1 MAGSGVGTAMDLP
14 QGYAKIV
21 DILDE
26 KVTAGGFLNV
36 IGIVVDFQK
45 PIPTKGGDYK
55 ARIRLFDMS
64 VSGENR
70 DIALDIFR
78 PSSQMFEV
86 GAGDIIVIHQ
96 AKCQRYRSD
105 PLSLITNYTTA
116 IHVYPAAKTPPSP
129 AQPASNPL
137 MPSKQDSS
145 RKPSLKDE
153 QYISWFFHNVDKTYI
168 PDIEQFNI
176 QATRSLNVK
185 DKLCELK
192 DVKDGTFHD
201 VIAQVI
207 QEPYDYNDKIRLYV
221 SDYTENSG
229 FFNYRRDGQV
239 DNNSRDGDPYGYTSG
254 KAGTPKWIG
263 PFGKRTLQITCWEPH
278 ATVIRQRVKNGS
290 WVHLLNIQFKFGTNG
305 RNLEG
310 YLRQDQNAFPNKV
323 YVDVLDLSQDSEQI
337 HPSLKNAIRRKRD
350 YEKEEKAQRTEL
362 QSAQKTS
369 KKRPAADQPED
380 KRLNAKQRRAIQRA
394 QAAEKATR
402 GETSAKTSS
411 DLNQQVVAEYPEQPA
426 VPVSVILEPAKYATA
441 HQGGPL
447 LLDLPFTCAKYRT
460 NVRVIDF
467 YPRRLQDFA
476 RVRKQTECDIL
487 SDYSGTD
494 SEPEE
499 EAVTIDSFVDA
510 GDRIWQWRFALRL
523 QDVTAAAK
531 DSSGQ
536 KENSFW
542 VVVDNMDAQLLTSLD
557 ACDFRVNPDEL
568 TRLREKMFILW
579 GDLEEKK
586 AKELE
591 NTSKKQKAKMAK
603 KTARDRPPDSSD
615 NEEPKKEKEVILNRP
630 FTCCIRQYGVR
641 INESNPD
648 KANAGEGKRWKRM
661 FGLFGTKICD
671 T

>member
-1 MAGSGVGTAMDLP
+1 
-14 QGYAKIV
+14 
-21 DILDE
+21 
-26 KVTAGGFLNV
+26 
-36 IGIVVDFQK
+36 
-45 PIPTKGGDYK
+45 
-55 ARIRLFDMS
+55 
-64 VSGENR
+64 
-70 DIALDIFR
+70 
-78 PSSQMFEV
+78 
-86 GAGDIIVIHQ
+86 
-96 AKCQRYRSD
+96 
-105 PLSLITNYTTA
+105 
-116 IHVYPAAKTPPSP
+116 
-129 AQPASNPL
+129 

-192 DVKDGTFHD
+192 DVKDSTFHD
-201 VIAQVI
+201 IIAQVV

-362 QSAQKTS
+362 QPAQKTS
-369 KKRPAADQPED
+369 KKRPAAEQPED

-394 QAAEKATR
+394 QAAEKATH
-402 GETSAKTSS
+402 GETSTKTSS
-411 DLNQQVVAEYPEQPA
+411 DLNQQVIAEYPEQPA
-426 VPVSVILEPAKYATA
+426 VPVSVILEPAKYETA

-460 NVRVIDF
+460 NVRIIDF

-536 KENSFW
+536 KDNSFW
-542 VVVDNMDAQLLTSLD
+542 AVVDNMDAQLLTSLD

-603 KTARDRPPDSSD
+603 KTASDRPPDSSD
-615 NEEPKKEKEVILNRP
+615 NEEPKKKEKEVILNRP

-641 INESNPD
+641 VNESNPD